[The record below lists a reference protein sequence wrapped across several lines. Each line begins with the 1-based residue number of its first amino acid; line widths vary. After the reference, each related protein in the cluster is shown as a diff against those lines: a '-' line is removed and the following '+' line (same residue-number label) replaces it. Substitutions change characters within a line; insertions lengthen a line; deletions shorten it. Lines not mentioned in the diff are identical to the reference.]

1 MNAPAKIEAAMPLVY
16 SKIAAVQGE
25 LAHTG
30 IGKDSENSFDRYKFR
45 GIDAVYNALAP
56 LLAKHGLCVLPRI
69 IERESI
75 ERTSRKGEPMFYVTV
90 TAEFDFV
97 AAEDG
102 SVHTVRTY
110 GEAMDRSDKA
120 TNKAMS
126 AAYKYAAFMAFAI
139 PTEGD
144 NDADASTP
152 EVAARG
158 TGQDNAGGLQGEPAR
173 KPRLKLDGPYTSP
186 TALKTAIKEFVHSMN
201 GCGDWDEW
209 LHFRETKDV
218 QELLAQVQRD
228 QPDWWLGWPEQ
239 PPEFVPLA
247 RQIELFEANMAQQ
260 IADIARV

>member
-1 MNAPAKIEAAMPLVY
+1 MTAKQSSVY
-16 SKIAAVQGE
+16 AKIAAVQGE

-69 IERESI
+69 TERDCQ

-97 AAEDG
+97 SADDG
-102 SVHTVRTY
+102 SIHTVRTY

-144 NDADASTP
+144 NDADAATP
-152 EVAARG
+152 EVAAK
-158 TGQDNAGGLQGEPAR
+158 GQSEEREVSPPADDY
-173 KPRLKLDGPYTSP
+173 KFPDGPATGI
-186 TALKTAIKEFVHSMN
+186 TQMKAMARALWREIE
-201 GCGDWDEW
+201 GCGDDSE
-209 LHFRETKDV
+209 LNGLLGVDANKALMKQMAALENPQHREIWEGDGKDNPG
-218 QELLAQVQRD
+218 LAGLITRKETEFAQRVVD
-228 QPDWWLGWPEQ
+228 
-239 PPEFVPLA
+239 LA
-247 RQIELFEANMAQQ
+247 HT
-260 IADIARV
+260 